1 MKLSRSAK
9 IVLSVS
15 ALIATL
21 VFLIIVDLGV
31 NAGRIHYGVRLDH
44 LNLGG
49 LTELEAVD
57 VLDRRGVEMT
67 QAPVVFE
74 RQGVTCTFLPLAVGW
89 TPKVRRATS
98 NALAVGRQGSLLHA
112 GRQRLHA
119 WFGGVRIKWPG
130 RTSRHQVGA
139 VLDQCQRRAA
149 AAGLQISR
157 WKMRLKI
164 KDAIVTW
171 PRRIFHIPLASP

>member
-1 MKLSRSAK
+1 VKLSRTAK
-9 IVLSVS
+9 IVLSLS
-15 ALIATL
+15 AVIATL

-57 VLDRRGVEMT
+57 VLDHRGLEMA
-67 QAPVVFE
+67 QAPVVFK
-74 RQGVTCTFLPLAVGW
+74 RDAVRCTFLPLAVGW
-89 TPKVRRATS
+89 TPKVRRAVS
-98 NALAVGRQGSLLHA
+98 DALAVGREGSLLHD
-112 GRQRLHA
+112 GHQRLRA
-119 WFGGVRIKWPG
+119 WLGGVRVRWKA
-130 RTSRHQVGA
+130 RTNRHEVRA
-139 VLDQCQRRAA
+139 VLDTCQRRAV

-164 KDAIVTW
+164 KDALVMW
-171 PRRIFHIPLASP
+171 PRRTFHIPLASP

>member
-1 MKLSRSAK
+1 VKLSRTAK

-15 ALIATL
+15 GLIAAL

-57 VLDRRGVEMT
+57 VLDRRGIEMA
-67 QAPVVFE
+67 QAPVVFQ

-89 TPKVRRATS
+89 TPKVRRAVAD
-98 NALAVGRQGSLLHA
+98 ALAIGREGSLLNS
-112 GRQRLHA
+112 GRQRVHA
-119 WFGGVRIKWPG
+119 WFGGVRISWPD
-130 RTSRHQVGA
+130 RTNRHDVRA
-139 VLDQCQRRAA
+139 VLDTCQRRAA
-149 AAGLQISR
+149 AEGLQISR

-164 KDAIVTW
+164 KDALVIW
-171 PRRIFHIPLASP
+171 PRRTFHIPLASS